1 MNFNINRNTRFKNGD
16 ISFGLSRNNRPIGDM
31 PLGISKNQNNIVNV
45 GNIDNNTIINNMNTI
60 YNIIKNRVIPSYKIG
75 ILIPTTSKGR
85 NWNNINQ
92 TYLYNNTIRT
102 ILNTTT
108 DKHFIT
114 FYIGID
120 DDDKIWNN
128 VDNHKILFELLKN
141 RKNIDFKFIF
151 MRDIP
156 KGHLTRMWNK
166 LYQYAYNENC
176 NYFLQCG
183 DDILFNTK
191 NWLDDCI
198 RMLLYHNDI
207 GMTGPVCNSPTL
219 LTQTFVSRKHMEI
232 FQSYFPSQIYNW
244 FCDDWINDVYK
255 PNLFFPLFV
264 HKCINS
270 GGEPRYN
277 TSRLNKNED
286 EKAAHKNQ
294 LILKNKLVLQ
304 GKNSIKSY
312 FGK

>member
-1 MNFNINRNTRFKNGD
+1 MNFNVNKNIGFND
-16 ISFGLSRNNRPIGDM
+16 NMSFSLSRNKN
-31 PLGISKNQNNIVNV
+31 ISTNSNVHNNFIV
-45 GNIDNNTIINNMNTI
+45 NNMNII
-60 YNIIKNRVIPSYKIG
+60 YNTIKNREIPSFKIG

-85 NWNNINQ
+85 NWNNINE

-102 ILNTTT
+102 ILDSTT
-108 DKHFIT
+108 DKHYIK

-120 DDDKIWNN
+120 DDDIIWNN
-128 VDNHKILFELLKN
+128 IDNHKILFELIKN
-141 RKNIDFKFIF
+141 RKNIDFKFIY

-166 LYQYAYNENC
+166 LYLYAYNENC

-183 DDILFNTK
+183 DDILFQTK

-198 RMLLYHNDI
+198 RMLIYHSDI
-207 GMTGPVCNSPTL
+207 GMTAPVCDSPTL

-232 FQSYFPSQIYNW
+232 FQFYFPPQIYNW

-255 PNLFFPLFV
+255 PNLFYPLFM

-270 GGEPRYN
+270 GGKPRYN
-277 TSRLNKNED
+277 ISKLNSNED
-286 EKAAHKNQ
+286 DKTAYMNQ
-294 LILKNKLVLQ
+294 LVLKNKLVLL
-304 GKNSIKSY
+304 GRNNIKSY
-312 FGK
+312 LSK